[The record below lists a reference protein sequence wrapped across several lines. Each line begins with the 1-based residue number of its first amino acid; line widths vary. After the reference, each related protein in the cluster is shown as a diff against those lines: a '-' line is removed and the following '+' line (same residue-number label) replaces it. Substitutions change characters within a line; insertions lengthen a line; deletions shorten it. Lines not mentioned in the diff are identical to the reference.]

1 MATLRDQ
8 DLPALYQAAD
18 TNSLEAQEGFL
29 KKTSIGLV
37 MLIVAAAAG
46 ALTYE
51 LGSVDLMGVIAAAA
65 FIIAVFLRLDLSNNR
80 PERIWYEGRAAAES
94 VKNLAWR
101 YAVGAEPFR
110 IDTTDPAE
118 ADELF
123 TNRLRETLT
132 DLEGINFVPSSAAGE
147 QITHGMRDLRG
158 RPLDE
163 RKNAYRVGR
172 IEDQQRWYSAKA
184 RWNLTRAR
192 RWNGSLLALEAS
204 GTIAAVLKAAGV
216 LELDLLGLAGA
227 VVAAGAS
234 WLQTKQHFNLAEAYS
249 IAAHELSAIN
259 ERISPLVTEEAWA
272 RFVNDAEEAISRE
285 HTLWR
290 ASRT

>member
-1 MATLRDQ
+1 MTLRDQ

-46 ALTYE
+46 ALTYK

-65 FIIAVFLRLDLSNNR
+65 FIIAVFLRLDLSSNR

-94 VKNLAWR
+94 TKNLAWR
-101 YAVGAEPFR
+101 YAVGAGPFR
-110 IDTTDPAE
+110 IDTTSPAE

-132 DLEGINFVPSSAAGE
+132 DLRGINFVPSSAVGE
-147 QITHGMRDLRG
+147 HITHGMRDLRR

-163 RKNAYRVGR
+163 RKTAYRVGR

-192 RWNGSLLALEAS
+192 RWNGILLAIEAS
-204 GTIAAVLKAAGV
+204 GAIAAVLKAAGV

-259 ERISPLVTEEAWA
+259 DRISTQITEEAWA